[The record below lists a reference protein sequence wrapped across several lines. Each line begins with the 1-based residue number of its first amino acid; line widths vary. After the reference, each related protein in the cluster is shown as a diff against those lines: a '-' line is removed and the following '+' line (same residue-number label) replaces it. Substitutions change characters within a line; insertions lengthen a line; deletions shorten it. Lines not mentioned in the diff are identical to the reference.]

1 MMTGIRPYGSCGRDL
16 HVLDP
21 ETDLDL
27 GGDRG
32 AVLEIDE
39 VDLGLRG
46 RRISRRGGLLRAGLD
61 SSIHGNCYKYNKAEA
76 CKSIHKP
83 LPRQANMSLE
93 DQQAGAGSP
102 DHAETPRSLYDRSSG
117 AIRKA
122 PRRASHSR
130 PPESAPNIEIRPQL
144 AYSAAV
150 MRIDAA
156 IRCFAICLV
165 VVFGLLAEARAAEPR
180 VALVIGNGAYRSG
193 PELDNNRNDADDI
206 SEQLKRVGFA
216 VIDGRDLDRS
226 AMYAALG
233 RFAQRV
239 RGTDAGLVYYS
250 GHGMQINGQNYLVPV
265 DLKLAGSSFTPFDL
279 VKLDDVV
286 EALNYTAG
294 VKIMVLDACRDNPFA
309 NSVADNK
316 SSRGV
321 ATRGLAKIERSQGML
336 IAYSTQSN
344 SVAADGVGRNSP
356 FTAALVREI
365 QVPGLEVATVFR
377 RVAINVNRET
387 QGAQTP
393 ELSVSLLQ
401 DFYLNPRESDV
412 DGWKKLG
419 PSASAADLK
428 RFISAFPESV
438 MLDAARA
445 RLDAIENASERERL
459 AREYADKERRLRQ
472 DLEAAEAG
480 YKKAMSELS
489 GRRERDERE
498 KLADTKASQIP
509 AAATAP
515 ALAGIGSSNA
525 PAAAGP
531 SRADI
536 ERERVSK
543 ELAAKEQAAKE
554 QAAKEQVAKAEQER
568 LASQVAAYEADK
580 ARLAE
585 ERQTLERVMTERLA
599 RAQAERERAEK
610 RVVTETA
617 RLPVYALEQS
627 RTTAPPAPRRRAAAS
642 CQEINARAQLGELSE
657 TDRDVLRNCR

>member
-1 MMTGIRPYGSCGRDL
+1 
-16 HVLDP
+16 
-21 ETDLDL
+21 
-27 GGDRG
+27 
-32 AVLEIDE
+32 
-39 VDLGLRG
+39 
-46 RRISRRGGLLRAGLD
+46 
-61 SSIHGNCYKYNKAEA
+61 
-76 CKSIHKP
+76 
-83 LPRQANMSLE
+83 
-93 DQQAGAGSP
+93 
-102 DHAETPRSLYDRSSG
+102 
-117 AIRKA
+117 
-122 PRRASHSR
+122 
-130 PPESAPNIEIRPQL
+130 
-144 AYSAAV
+144 

-156 IRCFAICLV
+156 IRCFAVGLV
-165 VVFGLLAEARAAEPR
+165 VAFGLLAEARAAEPR
-180 VALVIGNGAYRSG
+180 VALVIGNGAYRSV
-193 PELDNNRNDADDI
+193 PELDNSRNDADDI

-265 DLKLAGSSFTPFDL
+265 DLKLAGGSSFTPFDL

-294 VKIMVLDACRDNPFA
+294 VKLLVLDACRDNPFA
-309 NSVADNK
+309 NSVADSK
-316 SSRGV
+316 GSRGIG

-344 SVAADGVGRNSP
+344 SVAADGIGRNSP

-401 DFYLNPRESDV
+401 DFYLNPQESDI
-412 DGWKKLG
+412 DAWKKLG
-419 PSASAADLK
+419 PSAGAADLR
-428 RFISAFPESV
+428 RFISAFPQSV
-438 MLDAARA
+438 LLDAARA
-445 RLDAIENASERERL
+445 RLDAMENASERERL
-459 AREYADKERRLRQ
+459 AREYADKELRLRR

-489 GRRERDERE
+489 ERRDRDERE
-498 KLADTKASQIP
+498 KLADMKAGQIP
-509 AAATAP
+509 AAATVP
-515 ALAGIGSSNA
+515 ALAGFGSGKA
-525 PAAAGP
+525 PVAAGP

-536 ERERVSK
+536 EREQASK

-554 QAAKEQVAKAEQER
+554 QAAKEQAAKAEQER

-610 RVVTETA
+610 RVATETA

-627 RTTAPPAPRRRAAAS
+627 RTTAPAPRRRAAAS
-642 CQEINARAQLGELSE
+642 CQEINARAQLGDLSE
-657 TDRDVLRNCR
+657 TDRDALRNCR

>member
-1 MMTGIRPYGSCGRDL
+1 
-16 HVLDP
+16 
-21 ETDLDL
+21 
-27 GGDRG
+27 
-32 AVLEIDE
+32 
-39 VDLGLRG
+39 
-46 RRISRRGGLLRAGLD
+46 
-61 SSIHGNCYKYNKAEA
+61 
-76 CKSIHKP
+76 
-83 LPRQANMSLE
+83 
-93 DQQAGAGSP
+93 
-102 DHAETPRSLYDRSSG
+102 
-117 AIRKA
+117 
-122 PRRASHSR
+122 
-130 PPESAPNIEIRPQL
+130 
-144 AYSAAV
+144 

-156 IRCFAICLV
+156 IRCFAIGLV
-165 VVFGLLAEARAAEPR
+165 VAFGLLAEARAAEPR
-180 VALVIGNGAYRSG
+180 VALVIGNGAYRSV
-193 PELDNNRNDADDI
+193 PELENSRNDADDI

-226 AMYAALG
+226 GMYAALG

-239 RGTDAGLVYYS
+239 SGTDAGLVYYS

-265 DLKLAGSSFTPFDL
+265 DLKLQGSSFTPFDL
-279 VKLDDVV
+279 VKLDDVI

-294 VKIMVLDACRDNPFA
+294 VKLLVLDACRDNPFA
-309 NSVADNK
+309 NNVPQNK
-316 SSRGV
+316 SSRGG

-377 RVAINVNRET
+377 RVAVNVNRET

-401 DFYLNPRESDV
+401 DFYLNPQESDI
-412 DGWKKLG
+412 DAWKKLG
-419 PSASAADLK
+419 PSASAAELK
-428 RFISAFPESV
+428 RFISTFPESV

-459 AREYADKERRLRQ
+459 AREYADKERRLRG

-489 GRRERDERE
+489 ERRERDERE

-515 ALAGIGSSNA
+515 ALGGIGSSIA

-531 SRADI
+531 SRADS
-536 ERERVSK
+536 EREQASK
-543 ELAAKEQAAKE
+543 EQVAKEQA
-554 QAAKEQVAKAEQER
+554 AKAEQER

-610 RVVTETA
+610 RVATETA

-627 RTTAPPAPRRRAAAS
+627 RTTAPAAAPRRRAAAS
-642 CQEINARAQLGELSE
+642 CQEMNARAQLGDLSE
-657 TDRDVLRNCR
+657 TDRDALRNCR

>member
-1 MMTGIRPYGSCGRDL
+1 
-16 HVLDP
+16 
-21 ETDLDL
+21 
-27 GGDRG
+27 
-32 AVLEIDE
+32 
-39 VDLGLRG
+39 
-46 RRISRRGGLLRAGLD
+46 
-61 SSIHGNCYKYNKAEA
+61 
-76 CKSIHKP
+76 
-83 LPRQANMSLE
+83 
-93 DQQAGAGSP
+93 
-102 DHAETPRSLYDRSSG
+102 
-117 AIRKA
+117 
-122 PRRASHSR
+122 
-130 PPESAPNIEIRPQL
+130 
-144 AYSAAV
+144 
-150 MRIDAA
+150 
-156 IRCFAICLV
+156 V
-165 VVFGLLAEARAAEPR
+165 VAFGLLAEARAAEPR
-180 VALVIGNGAYRSG
+180 VALVIGNGAYRSV
-193 PELDNNRNDADDI
+193 PELDNSRNDADDI

-265 DLKLAGSSFTPFDL
+265 DLKLAGGSSFTPFDL

-294 VKIMVLDACRDNPFA
+294 VKLLVLDACRDNPFA

-316 SSRGV
+316 GSRGIG

-344 SVAADGVGRNSP
+344 SVAADGIGRNSP

-401 DFYLNPRESDV
+401 DFYLNPQESDI
-412 DGWKKLG
+412 DAWKKLG
-419 PSASAADLK
+419 PSAGAADLR
-428 RFISAFPESV
+428 RFISAFPQSV
-438 MLDAARA
+438 LLDAARA
-445 RLDAIENASERERL
+445 RLDAMENASERERL
-459 AREYADKERRLRQ
+459 AREYADKELRLRR

-489 GRRERDERE
+489 ERRDRDERE
-498 KLADTKASQIP
+498 KLADMKAGQIP
-509 AAATAP
+509 AAATVP
-515 ALAGIGSSNA
+515 ALAGFGSGKA
-525 PAAAGP
+525 PVAAGP

-536 ERERVSK
+536 EREQASK

-554 QAAKEQVAKAEQER
+554 QAAKEQAAKAEQER

-610 RVVTETA
+610 RVATETA

-627 RTTAPPAPRRRAAAS
+627 RTTAPAPRRRAAAS
-642 CQEINARAQLGELSE
+642 CQEINARAQLGDLSE
-657 TDRDVLRNCR
+657 TDRDALRNCR